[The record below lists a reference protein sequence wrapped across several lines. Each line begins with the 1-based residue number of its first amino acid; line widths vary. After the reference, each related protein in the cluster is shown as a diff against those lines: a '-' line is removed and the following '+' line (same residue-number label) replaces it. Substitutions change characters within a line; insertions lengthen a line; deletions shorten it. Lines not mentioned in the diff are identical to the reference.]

1 MKNTIGLAVL
11 AVVAIGLAITL
22 YVINNNA
29 SEERR
34 SAKDRELGFSNDL
47 ATASAKLEE
56 QLKVNTA
63 LEGDK
68 KSLTDD
74 KSKLSVQLASTQ
86 TTLADT
92 EKSLKASK
100 DEVTDRDKR
109 ITELQAANAQLDRD
123 ADALS
128 LSISN
133 LTDTIHATRQKLATT
148 EGDKA
153 FLQKELDRLMAEKAE
168 LERQFN
174 DIVIVRAQVAKLR
187 EEMNVNRRLDWIRK
201 GILGTAD
208 KKGSQ
213 RLMQSGPSSTPPPAS
228 QPSTP
233 RYDLNV
239 EVQSDGSVRVIPPT
253 TNAPAA
259 APK

>member
-22 YVINNNA
+22 FVTKKSATEEKQAATTQILSYSNNLQVI
-29 SEERR
+29 SE
-34 SAKDRELGFSNDL
+34 KL
-47 ATASAKLEE
+47 AE
-56 QLKVNTA
+56 QENVNKT

-68 KSLTDD
+68 TKLTEE
-74 KSKLSVQLASTQ
+74 KTKLTTDLTATK
-86 TTLADT
+86 TTLAAT
-92 EKSLKASK
+92 EKTLAATKE
-100 DEVTDRDKR
+100 EVAKRDAQ
-109 ITELQAANAQLDRD
+109 ITELETRNAQLDQQ

-133 LTDTIHATRQKLATT
+133 LTELITVTKQKLTTT

-174 DIVIVRAQVAKLR
+174 DITVLRAQVAKLK
-187 EEMNVNRRLDWIRK
+187 EELNVSRRLDWIRK
-201 GILGTAD
+201 GLMNAPTE
-208 KKGSQ
+208 KGSQ
-213 RLMQSGPSSTPPPAS
+213 RLIQSGPGAPAAVNS
-228 QPSTP
+228 QAPAP

-239 EVQSDGSVRVIPPT
+239 EVQSDGSVRVIAPSTNRPAPP
-253 TNAPAA
+253 
-259 APK
+259 K